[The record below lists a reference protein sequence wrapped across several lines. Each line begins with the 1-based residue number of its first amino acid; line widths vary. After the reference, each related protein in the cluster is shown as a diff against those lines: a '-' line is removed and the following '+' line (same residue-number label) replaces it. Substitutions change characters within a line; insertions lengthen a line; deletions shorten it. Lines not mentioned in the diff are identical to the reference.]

1 MTVSTN
7 PSSPDPKTLW
17 KGQDMAPQTLT
28 PDTLESRSRRLDNR
42 IRNRNRFEY
51 LAGGIVIIASLLLGG
66 WLLLGG
72 PVGQPD
78 LMEGGGFVALALGA
92 LVSMIQL
99 RRKTGGTSLPDGA
112 QSSVN
117 SYRAELVRQRDAL
130 RSVFSWYIAP
140 FLPGFLLIYGAS
152 LLDPSAILWAVL
164 LPAAITVAFLVWVV
178 WANRRAAA
186 CIDQEIV
193 ALDRETT
200 G

>member
-1 MTVSTN
+1 
-7 PSSPDPKTLW
+7 
-17 KGQDMAPQTLT
+17 MAPQTLT

-78 LMEGGGFVALALGA
+78 LMVGGGFVALALGA

-99 RRKTGGTSLPDGA
+99 RRKTGGTTLPDGA

-130 RSVFSWYIAP
+130 RSVFGWYIAP

>member
-78 LMEGGGFVALALGA
+78 LMVGGGFVALALGA

-99 RRKTGGTSLPDGA
+99 RRKTGGTTLPDGA

>member
-1 MTVSTN
+1 MNVSPN
-7 PSSPDPKTLW
+7 SSSPDPKTLW
-17 KGQDMAPQTLT
+17 KGQDMTPQTLT
-28 PDTLESRSRRLDNR
+28 PNMLESRSQRLESR

-78 LMEGGGFVALALGA
+78 LMVGGGFVALALGA

-99 RRKTGGTSLPDGA
+99 RRKTGGAMLPDGA

-117 SYRAELVRQRDAL
+117 SYRAELIRQRDAL
-130 RSVFSWYIAP
+130 HSVFGWYIAP

-152 LLDPSAILWAVL
+152 FLDPSAVLWAVL
-164 LPAAITVAFLVWVV
+164 LPAVITVAFLVWVV

-186 CIDQEIV
+186 CIDEEIV
-193 ALDRETT
+193 ALDQETN

>member
-78 LMEGGGFVALALGA
+78 LMVGGGFVALALGA

-99 RRKTGGTSLPDGA
+99 RRKTGGTTLPDGA

-130 RSVFSWYIAP
+130 RSVFGWYIAP

-152 LLDPSAILWAVL
+152 LLDPSAMLWAVL
-164 LPAAITVAFLVWVV
+164 LPAVITVAFLVWVV

>member
-1 MTVSTN
+1 MTVSPN
-7 PSSPDPKTLW
+7 SSSPDPKSLW
-17 KGQDMAPQTLT
+17 KGQDMTPQILT
-28 PDTLESRSRRLDNR
+28 PDMLESRSRRLDKR

-51 LAGGIVIIASLLLGG
+51 LAGGIVIIASLLLGA

-78 LMEGGGFVALALGA
+78 LMVGGGFIALAIGA
-92 LVSMIQL
+92 LVSMLQL
-99 RRKTGGTSLPDGA
+99 RRKTGGTTFPDGA

-130 RSVFSWYIAP
+130 RSVFGWYIAP

-152 LLDPSAILWAVL
+152 FLDSSAVLWAVL
-164 LPAAITVAFLVWVV
+164 LPAMVTVAFLVWVV

-186 CIDQEIV
+186 CIDEEIA
-193 ALDRETT
+193 ALDRET
-200 G
+200 

>member
-78 LMEGGGFVALALGA
+78 LMVGGGFVALALGA

-99 RRKTGGTSLPDGA
+99 RRKTGGTTLPDGA

-130 RSVFSWYIAP
+130 RSVFGWYIAP

>member
-78 LMEGGGFVALALGA
+78 LMVGGGFVALALGA

>member
-99 RRKTGGTSLPDGA
+99 RRKTGGTTLPDGA

-130 RSVFSWYIAP
+130 RSVFGWYIAP

>member
-78 LMEGGGFVALALGA
+78 LMVGVGFVALALGA